1 MCDRDKTQAKVNT
14 LDKGVRN
21 GTGDGFVT
29 TARLCKLLEMTCPT
43 RPCPFGSWL
52 VMCEVSE
59 AIKCYMTRA
68 TADNRS
74 AS

>member
-1 MCDRDKTQAKVNT
+1 MCDRDKTQAKVNR
-14 LDKGVRN
+14 LDKRVRN
-21 GTGDGFVT
+21 GTGDVVVT
-29 TARLCKLLEMTCPT
+29 AARLCKLLEMTCPT
-43 RPCPFGSWL
+43 RPCPCSSWL